1 MLRREFLIGLSATG
15 ALAASGAHAQSA
27 WPQAGRTIKVIVPWP
42 PGAANDALGRLFAQ
56 RLQET
61 MGATTVVENR
71 VGGAGLVGTN
81 AVIQAEP
88 DGYTFLAS
96 AFNTAVMPKV
106 LKAATFDPEVDLE
119 AVARTA
125 VAPLV
130 CVMSAARPEK
140 TLAEVI
146 ASAKENPRN
155 FTFAISSLGSAGHLA
170 TVEFLRRTGL
180 KIDMVPYRG
189 TAPALQDL
197 MGGSVQLLIDPSFA
211 LLPAAA
217 DPTKVK
223 ALAIASRQ
231 RSVLAPM
238 CRPSS
243 RAASGLHLQLL
254 VRDLGAQGHAA
265 RDPGEGERHGP
276 GHDEG
281 PRHRA
286 KAHGDADRA
295 GRRGHR
301 RDPRLHQER
310 GRALRRASEEHQ
322 FRADLMRESRRLALV
337 TGASSGIGEAIVRRL
352 LANGWNVVG
361 AARRETAVDAPGYRG
376 VAADLGTAEGCA
388 AVAAA
393 AGGASALVHA
403 AGFMVGG
410 RLGELAGPGGE
421 RMWRLHVQAA
431 EALAEALAPQMAAGG
446 RIVLIGSRA
455 ANGAPGRSRY
465 AATKAAL
472 VAMARSWAAELAP
485 RGITVN
491 VVRPRPPRPRC

>member
-15 ALAASGAHAQSA
+15 ALAATGARAQTA
-27 WPQAGRTIKVIVPWP
+27 WPQSGRTIKVIVPWP

-146 ASAKENPRN
+146 KAAREKPRD

-170 TVEFLRRTGL
+170 TVEFLRKAGL

-217 DPTKVK
+217 DGTKVR

-231 RSVLAPM
+231 RSVLAPDV
-238 CRPSS
+238 PTFIENGVENYVFNSWYGIW
-243 RAASGLHLQLL
+243 APKGT
-254 VRDLGAQGHAA
+254 
-265 RDPGEGERHGP
+265 
-276 GHDEG
+276 
-281 PRHRA
+281 PREIQE
-286 KAHGDADRA
+286 KANA
-295 GRRGHR
+295 
-301 RDPRLHQER
+301 
-310 GRALRRASEEHQ
+310 
-322 FRADLMRESRRLALV
+322 M
-337 TGASSGIGEAIVRRL
+337 
-352 LANGWNVVG
+352 
-361 AARRETAVDAPGYRG
+361 
-376 VAADLGTAEGCA
+376 
-388 AVAAA
+388 
-393 AGGASALVHA
+393 
-403 AGFMVGG
+403 
-410 RLGELAGPGGE
+410 
-421 RMWRLHVQAA
+421 VQATMKDPAIAQKLTATLIEPVA
-431 EALAEALAPQMAAGG
+431 ED
-446 RIVLIGSRA
+446 I
-455 ANGAPGRSRY
+455 
-465 AATKAAL
+465 AATRAFIKSEVERSGAL
-472 VAMARSWAAELAP
+472 LKSINFEP
-485 RGITVN
+485 T
-491 VVRPRPPRPRC
+491 

>member
-1 MLRREFLIGLSATG
+1 MLRREFIIGLAAGGVAAAGG
-15 ALAASGAHAQSA
+15 AQAQTA

-81 AVIQAEP
+81 AVIQADP

-146 ASAKENPRN
+146 RSAKENPRN

-231 RSVLAPM
+231 RSVLAPTV
-238 CRPSS
+238 PTFIENGVEDYIFNSWYGIW
-243 RAASGLHLQLL
+243 APKGTP
-254 VRDLGAQGHAA
+254 RDIQEKANAMVQATMK
-265 RDPGEGERHGP
+265 DP
-276 GHDEG
+276 
-281 PRHRA
+281 
-286 KAHGDADRA
+286 
-295 GRRGHR
+295 
-301 RDPRLHQER
+301 
-310 GRALRRASEEHQ
+310 
-322 FRADLMRESRRLALV
+322 
-337 TGASSGIGEAIVRRL
+337 AIVQRL
-352 LANGWNVVG
+352 TSTLI
-361 AARRETAVDAPGYRG
+361 EP
-376 VAADLGTAEGCA
+376 VAED
-388 AVAAA
+388 
-393 AGGASALVHA
+393 
-403 AGFMVGG
+403 
-410 RLGELAGPGGE
+410 
-421 RMWRLHVQAA
+421 
-431 EALAEALAPQMAAGG
+431 
-446 RIVLIGSRA
+446 I
-455 ANGAPGRSRY
+455 
-465 AATKAAL
+465 AATRAFIKSEVERSGAL
-472 VAMARSWAAELAP
+472 LKSINFEP
-485 RGITVN
+485 T
-491 VVRPRPPRPRC
+491 

>member
-1 MLRREFLIGLSATG
+1 MLRREFVIGLSAAG
-15 ALAASGAHAQSA
+15 GLAASGARAQAA
-27 WPQAGRTIKVIVPWP
+27 WPQPGRTIKVIVPWP

-146 ASAKENPRN
+146 KSAKENPRN

-231 RSVLAPM
+231 RSMLAPTV
-238 CRPSS
+238 PTFIE
-243 RAASGLHLQLL
+243 SG
-254 VRDLGAQGHAA
+254 VEDYIFNSWYGIWAPKGT
-265 RDPGEGERHGP
+265 
-276 GHDEG
+276 
-281 PRHRA
+281 PREIQE
-286 KAHGDADRA
+286 KANA
-295 GRRGHR
+295 
-301 RDPRLHQER
+301 
-310 GRALRRASEEHQ
+310 
-322 FRADLMRESRRLALV
+322 M
-337 TGASSGIGEAIVRRL
+337 
-352 LANGWNVVG
+352 
-361 AARRETAVDAPGYRG
+361 
-376 VAADLGTAEGCA
+376 
-388 AVAAA
+388 
-393 AGGASALVHA
+393 
-403 AGFMVGG
+403 
-410 RLGELAGPGGE
+410 
-421 RMWRLHVQAA
+421 VQATMKDPAIAQKLTATLIEPVA
-431 EALAEALAPQMAAGG
+431 ED
-446 RIVLIGSRA
+446 I
-455 ANGAPGRSRY
+455 
-465 AATKAAL
+465 AATRAFIKSEVERSGAL
-472 VAMARSWAAELAP
+472 LKSINFEP
-485 RGITVN
+485 T
-491 VVRPRPPRPRC
+491 